1 MTDLRPVLDWQ
12 AVLLVKVH
20 KQALLPHHLGL
31 SVSRMHVAQHPDG
44 ILASGWDVPM
54 EERQYLRAQ
63 LVGWK
68 PARDVPFELPVQFY
82 RNGDPRVSTL
92 IPAGTWVLPYD
103 DALYNLYLQ
112 FQEQTQSLMQ
122 DIEAN
127 PVTPDL
133 RAMLIRFVGLFNED

>member
-1 MTDLRPVLDWQ
+1 MNSYLTSLSWQPVL
-12 AVLLVKVH
+12 LIKVH

-31 SVSRMHVAQHPDG
+31 SVSRMHLAQHPDG
-44 ILASGWDVPM
+44 ILASGWDVSV
-54 EERQYLRAQ
+54 EDRQYPRAQ

-112 FQEQTQSLMQ
+112 FQKQTQSLMK
-122 DIEAN
+122 DIEVN
-127 PVTPDL
+127 PTAPDL
-133 RAMLIRFVGLFNED
+133 QEALTEFLNLFNEE

>member
-20 KQALLPHHLGL
+20 KQALLPQHLGL
-31 SVSRMHVAQHPDG
+31 SVSRMHLAEHPDG
-44 ILASGWDVPM
+44 ILASAWDVPI
-54 EERQYLRAQ
+54 EERQYPRAQ

-92 IPAGTWVLPYD
+92 IPAGTWVLSYAD
-103 DALYNLYLQ
+103 VLHNLYLQ
-112 FQEQTQSLMQ
+112 FQQRTQSLMR
-122 DIEAN
+122 DIGKN
-127 PVTPDL
+127 PNSVDIMFILRQIVDL
-133 RAMLIRFVGLFNED
+133 YDGN